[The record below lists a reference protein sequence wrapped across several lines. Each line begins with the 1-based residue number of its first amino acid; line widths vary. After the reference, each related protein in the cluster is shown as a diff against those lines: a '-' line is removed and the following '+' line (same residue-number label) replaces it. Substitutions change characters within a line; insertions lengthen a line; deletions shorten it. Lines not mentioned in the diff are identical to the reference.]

1 MGKTYKNET
10 KSASAHL
17 LLSRCKYLVPKP
29 LSLILSIKML
39 SFVPP
44 PNLPIQVQTIVTHK
58 EKQFQPFLNI
68 NSLLIDSKKY
78 SSKPIKLSG
87 LENVSP
93 SKITFNS
100 FKNQLTDIQK
110 LSNSKVFS
118 LSLLTEKNIDNL
130 KRVTQRES
138 LETLQSFR
146 KSANGLSKRRTI
158 KVNKNFNEQEKILF
172 SNLDPEDQKLQ
183 QLTFNVIT
191 EDKSSISQQ
200 IKPVSKLAPRKIIGV
215 VELIADR
222 QEYDSEKEV
231 VYAEGKVV
239 MRFTNGVLLA
249 DRLWINLPNRFAVAE
264 GNVVL
269 DRGEQTLRGERFEYY
284 FVQDSGVIFNAS
296 GQIYQPTTGQDFTP
310 TLPTAS
316 DSNLIPNQI
325 LNERLALEQPLK
337 KVTRAEGI
345 SYSFGLS
352 LEEDNIQNMGANV
365 GQRNGGQINRIRFQA
380 ERIKFDANG
389 WRANNARLTNDP
401 FSPPEV
407 EVRAEAATYRNIAPL
422 VDEVKLTNSRVV
434 LDQINSFPTQDRL
447 IFDHRD
453 RQPGVVSFGFDDR
466 DRGGLFVERG
476 FNIVDT
482 DNINW
487 EITPQYYIQKAV
499 SPQGLTV
506 DDQNTDL
513 FQEDKDDIEL
523 ISPPAFGLV
532 SEINANLNNKTTF
545 FARTS
550 LTSLEFDDVE
560 DRLRVKSFAQYR
572 IGNSAAPHDLRF
584 EYNYRE
590 RLFNGSL
597 GFQTVR
603 SSAGILLVSPD
614 IALDKSGLQLS
625 YQGSFQTVNA
635 DTDKYSLLGLNS
647 SDNRISLTRLQGAV
661 SLNRP
666 FLLWYGK
673 ALPPDPEQGLKY
685 TATPVLPFLVLS
697 TGVTGVTSLYGNGDS
712 QPSILGN
719 IRLSGQVGNFSKPF
733 LDYTGFNISFSQAL
747 RGDPSPFMF
756 DRFADLKT
764 LSWGISQQLYGPVR
778 LGVQS
783 SYNIDRDREINTDLF
798 IEYSR
803 RTYNIL
809 LRYNSVLKVGSLS
822 LRISD
827 FNWGGN
833 PGPFDGTGIRPVI
846 QGMPR

>member
-1 MGKTYKNET
+1 
-10 KSASAHL
+10 
-17 LLSRCKYLVPKP
+17 
-29 LSLILSIKML
+29 ML

-44 PNLPIQVQTIVTHK
+44 PNLPIQSQSIVTHA
-58 EKQFQPFLNI
+58 EKQFEPFLNI
-68 NSLLIDSKKY
+68 DPLLIDSKKY
-78 SSKPIKLSG
+78 SSKPVNLNG
-87 LENVSP
+87 LEGTTVFETDFNGFRSQSFDLQNFSD
-93 SKITFNS
+93 SKNS
-100 FKNQLTDIQK
+100 L
-110 LSNSKVFS
+110 LS
-118 LSLLTEKNIDNL
+118 LSIEKDIDNL
-130 KRVTQRES
+130 DKITQRKKIIPPQS
-138 LETLQSFR
+138 LR
-146 KSANGLSKRRTI
+146 KSADGLREKQTFN
-158 KVNKNFNEQEKILF
+158 VNKNLDEQEKFPFLNF
-172 SNLDPEDQKLQ
+172 RSKNYQSEQLNLNSPIKNKLY
-183 QLTFNVIT
+183 IA
-191 EDKSSISQQ
+191 QQ
-200 IKPVSKLAPRKIIGV
+200 IKTIPKPVPQKIIGV
-215 VELIADR
+215 IELIADR

-231 VYAEGKVV
+231 VYAEGKVI

-284 FVQDSGVIFNAS
+284 FVQDSGVVINAS

-310 TLPTAS
+310 TLPTAA

-325 LNERLALEQPLK
+325 LNERLALEQPLQK
-337 KVTRAEGI
+337 ITRAEGI

-365 GQRNGGQINRIRFQA
+365 GRRNGGQVNRIRFQA
-380 ERIKFDANG
+380 ERIEFDADG
-389 WRANNARLTNDP
+389 WQAMNARLTNDP

-407 EVRAEAATYRNIAPL
+407 EVRAETATYRNIAPL

-434 LDQINSFPTQDRL
+434 LDQTNSFPTQDRL

-453 RQPGVVSFGFDDR
+453 RQPGVLSFGFDDR

-476 FNIVDT
+476 FNIIDT
-482 DNINW
+482 DTVNW
-487 EITPQYYIQKAV
+487 EVTPQYYIQKGAF
-499 SPQGLTV
+499 PRGLTV

-513 FQEDKDDIEL
+513 FQEDKDDID
-523 ISPPAFGLV
+523 IVSPPAFGFV
-532 SEINANLNNKTTF
+532 NEINANLNEKTTF

-550 LTSLEFDDVE
+550 LTSLEFDDIE

-572 IGNSAAPHDLRF
+572 IGNQNSPHDLRF

-614 IALDKSGLQLS
+614 IALDSSGLRLS

-635 DTDKYSLLGLNS
+635 DTDRFSLLGHNS

-673 ALPPDPEQGLKY
+673 ALPPAPEQGLKY
-685 TATPVLPFLVLS
+685 TSTPVLPFLVLS

-803 RTYNIL
+803 RTYSIL

>member
-44 PNLPIQVQTIVTHK
+44 PNLPAQVQAIVTHE
-58 EKQFQPFLNI
+58 EKQSQPFLNI
-68 NSLLIDSKKY
+68 DSLLINSKKY
-78 SSKPIKLSG
+78 SSLPTKSNGSKDILS
-87 LENVSP
+87 SR
-93 SKITFNS
+93 ITLNS
-100 FKNQLTDIQK
+100 FKNQLINIENFSD
-110 LSNSKVFS
+110 SKVFA
-118 LSLLTEKNIDNL
+118 LSLLTKKNIDQL
-130 KRVTQRES
+130 EKVTQKKNFNI
-138 LETLQSFR
+138 LQSFEKDTNR
-146 KSANGLSKRRTI
+146 LLKKQTPNVS
-158 KVNKNFNEQEKILF
+158 KNFSKQEKKTFL
-172 SNLDPEDQKLQ
+172 SLDSESEKPQ
-183 QLTFNVIT
+183 QLISNILIKN
-191 EDKSSISQQ
+191 KSFISQQ
-200 IKPVSKLAPRKIIGV
+200 IKTASKLTPKKIIGV

-222 QEYDSEKEV
+222 QEYDSEKEI

-284 FVQDSGVIFNAS
+284 FVQDSGVILNAS

-310 TLPTAS
+310 TLPTSA

-352 LEEDNIQNMGANV
+352 LEEDNIQNMGANA

-380 ERIKFDANG
+380 ERIEFDANG
-389 WRANNARLTNDP
+389 WQATNARLTNDP

-407 EVRAEAATYRNIAPL
+407 EVRAETATYRNIAPL
-422 VDEVKLTNSRVV
+422 IDEVKLTNSRVV

-453 RQPGVVSFGFDDR
+453 RQPGVISFGFDDR

-487 EITPQYYIQKAV
+487 EITPQYYIQKGF

-513 FQEDKDDIEL
+513 FQEDKDDIDV

-532 SEINANLNNKTTF
+532 NEINANLNEKTTF

-550 LTSLEFDDVE
+550 LTSLELDDIE

-572 IGNSAAPHDLRF
+572 IGNPATPHDLRF

-614 IALDKSGLQLS
+614 IALDKSGLRLS

-635 DTDKYSLLGLNS
+635 DTDRHSLLGLNS

-685 TATPVLPFLVLS
+685 TTTPVLPFLVLS

-803 RTYNIL
+803 RTYSVL